1 MNIPA
6 DEIYDLIRHH
16 SGYGHRHIPD
26 DVLRSF
32 IQFEVDSG
40 RWAGTRNTDTGEVT
54 GWISW
59 YNLDADS
66 LALVREYGLPG
77 CYQNRISLNTG
88 AHCYISNVVV
98 KEGQPKETF
107 RLLWNLACQQNREAK
122 TMNAHLCN
130 RPGGKLHWRW
140 FTKPNVHRSQFQE
153 AAV

>member
-1 MNIPA
+1 MENSA
-6 DEIYDLIRHH
+6 AAVYDLIRHH

-26 DVLRSF
+26 EVLRAF
-32 IQFEVDSG
+32 IQYEFDSG
-40 RWAGTRNTDTGEVT
+40 RWAGTRNIETGEIT

-66 LALVREYGLPG
+66 LEEVKAYGLPG
-77 CYQNRISLNTG
+77 CYENTIPMKSG
-88 AHCYISNVVV
+88 PHCYISNVVV
-98 KEGQPKETF
+98 REGQPKDAF
-107 RLLWNLACQQNREAK
+107 RLLWNLACQQNRGAQ

-140 FTKPNVHRSQFQE
+140 FSKPNVHHSHFQE